1 MPLYLNA
8 LTGKN
13 CQLVTVNDYL
23 ALRDSNW
30 MGYIYSFLGLSCG
43 CLQNQQPPHE
53 RRAQYAC
60 DITYGTNS
68 EFGFDYLRDM
78 GMANEAAQ
86 LVQRDHYYAIVDEID
101 SILIDEART
110 PLIISGPVPMS
121 THQFDELQP
130 LVADL
135 YNKQNMLCSR
145 LVREARATLSKEGVT
160 DNEREEALT
169 KLLQVRFGMPT
180 HTQLL
185 HVLEDGETLKALE
198 KLETRVR
205 SDSNRGMLQE
215 VQGDLY
221 FAMDEKTHE
230 ADLTERGRQSVSPD
244 DPEAFIVPDLLSELA
259 AIDRDET
266 LSESEKTAK
275 RETFQTEF
283 AGKSERLHDLSQLLK
298 AYCLFE
304 KDVNYVVQDNKVLI
318 VDEHTGRIMPGRRF
332 SDGLHQALE
341 AKERVPIEQETQTMA
356 TITIQNY
363 FRMYKKL
370 AGMTGTAETEANEFH
385 QIYKLDV
392 IVVPTNRPCVRKDDN
407 DSIFKTKREKYNAI
421 LKDVIERHEKGQP
434 VLLGTISV
442 EDSEILSR
450 MLKMRN
456 IPHNVLNAK
465 NHQREAEIVARA
477 GQVGAVTVATNMA
490 GRGTDIKLGQG
501 VPALGGLHVIGSS
514 RHDSRRIDRQLRG
527 RCSRQGDPGSSKFYV
542 SLEDNLM
549 RLFGSDRIVKIFDR
563 FGLEEGEELQHPWLT
578 KSIETAQRRVEQQH
592 FSIRKRTLDFDD
604 VMNKQREII
613 YGLRKEALLS
623 ENPHDVLFGIIEQ
636 VVEAQIGLIA
646 AKPESGEKGGGFDR
660 DALRAW
666 LNTMFP
672 LAFKSEELTAGISG
686 ERLASADELTLQ
698 IVDRVE
704 AAYQER
710 NADLPEEQVKY
721 LERHTIL
728 EAIDRLWQEH
738 LYAMDGLRSS
748 MSLRVYAQKD
758 PLVEYKQEAY
768 KIFKTLMDQIYHDVA
783 NNLFRVTVTRLATL
797 EELLAT
803 LPQELIH
810 QTFGQ
815 FDGGGSITVTAPEP
829 GAGTMTLPPLPG
841 MMIPDP
847 AGLPEGDGESPEI
860 TRTPVH
866 RATPKVGRND
876 DCPCGSGK
884 KYKKCCGKE

>member
-1 MPLYLNA
+1 MLTSILKAVFGTKSKRDLKKMAPLVRKINAIEEEYQKLTDDELRAKTDEFKARLAKGETLDDIMCEAFAAVKNACRRLVGREIEVCGQPMVWDMVPFDVQILGGIALHRGNIAEMATGEGKTLVATMPLYLNA

-30 MGYIYSFLGLSCG
+30 MGNIYNFLGLTCG

-78 GMANEAAQ
+78 GMANDASQ
-86 LVQRDHYYAIVDEID
+86 LVQRDYYYAIVDEID

-121 THQFDELQP
+121 THQFGELQP

-135 YNKQNMLCSR
+135 HNKQNMLCSR
-145 LVREARATLSKEGVT
+145 LVREARATLS
-160 DNEREEALT
+160 REDISEDDREVALL
-169 KLLQVRFGMPT
+169 KLLQVKFGMPT
-180 HTQLL
+180 HKQLL
-185 HVLEDGETLKALE
+185 HVLEDGAILKALE

-215 VQGDLY
+215 VQAELY

-230 ADLTERGRQSVSPD
+230 ADLTDRGRAAISPN
-244 DPEAFIVPDLLSELA
+244 DPNAFIVPDLLSELA
-259 AIDRDET
+259 AIDQDES
-266 LSESEKTAK
+266 LSETEKTAK
-275 RETFQTEF
+275 REAFQSEF
-283 AGKSERLHDLSQLLK
+283 AAKSERLHDLSQLLK

-304 KDVNYVVQDNKVLI
+304 KDVNYVVQDGKVLI

-341 AKERVPIEQETQTMA
+341 AKERVQIEQETQTMA

-392 IVVPTNRPCVRKDDN
+392 IVVPTNRPCIRKDDN

-490 GRGTDIKLGQG
+490 GRGTDIKLGPG
-501 VPALGGLHVIGSS
+501 VAELGG
-514 RHDSRRIDRQLRG
+514 
-527 RCSRQGDPGSSKFYV
+527 C
-542 SLEDNLM
+542 M
-549 RLFGSDRIVKIFDR
+549 
-563 FGLEEGEELQHPWLT
+563 
-578 KSIETAQRRVEQQH
+578 
-592 FSIRKRTLDFDD
+592 
-604 VMNKQREII
+604 
-613 YGLRKEALLS
+613 
-623 ENPHDVLFGIIEQ
+623 
-636 VVEAQIGLIA
+636 
-646 AKPESGEKGGGFDR
+646 
-660 DALRAW
+660 
-666 LNTMFP
+666 
-672 LAFKSEELTAGISG
+672 
-686 ERLASADELTLQ
+686 
-698 IVDRVE
+698 
-704 AAYQER
+704 
-710 NADLPEEQVKY
+710 
-721 LERHTIL
+721 
-728 EAIDRLWQEH
+728 
-738 LYAMDGLRSS
+738 
-748 MSLRVYAQKD
+748 
-758 PLVEYKQEAY
+758 
-768 KIFKTLMDQIYHDVA
+768 
-783 NNLFRVTVTRLATL
+783 
-797 EELLAT
+797 
-803 LPQELIH
+803 
-810 QTFGQ
+810 
-815 FDGGGSITVTAPEP
+815 
-829 GAGTMTLPPLPG
+829 
-841 MMIPDP
+841 
-847 AGLPEGDGESPEI
+847 
-860 TRTPVH
+860 
-866 RATPKVGRND
+866 
-876 DCPCGSGK
+876 
-884 KYKKCCGKE
+884 